1 MFGKSCNM
9 HERLA
14 RRGLAKPYGING
26 KRLREAV
33 TSPIETGQ
41 LGFANYDEVCHGHDI
56 NTISFIFVSRL
67 LHVPRLLIPSW
78 SYISAQYIILIFIEV
93 RVLTFI
99 RNDLSAPLIHRLDS
113 NFFDIRSHSKHI
125 QVT

>member
-1 MFGKSCNM
+1 M

-33 TSPIETGQ
+33 TSPIKTGQ

-78 SYISAQYIILIFIEV
+78 SYIRPVY
-93 RVLTFI
+93 
-99 RNDLSAPLIHRLDS
+99 NS
-113 NFFDIRSHSKHI
+113 NIYRGTRI
-125 QVT
+125 NIYT